1 MKTFQY
7 ISILLT
13 CIFLL
18 NSCERIIEFD
28 LSESK
33 EVVVIEAGITS
44 NRGPFTVLVS
54 KTSPYFGAK
63 TNNLVSG
70 AKVNVRAE
78 KGNPRSFTE
87 TSPGVYKLDKI
98 IAFPGFWYVIDVEY
112 DGVHYNARSFL
123 NEIVPI
129 MDLTISYFDG
139 FGFFESGYKVNCFIR
154 DPIEK
159 ENYYRIKYYVNGN
172 PVDDTGEISLYTDK
186 LFNGKVVGLGQRSLV
201 FSEDDTLTV
210 ELQTID
216 KATYEYFSTL
226 ESISGNVLEQSASPA
241 NPISNFNNGA
251 LGYFSAYSFDRK
263 TLILKDILKK

>member
-1 MKTFQY
+1 LSVCFTDNPSDYLFAY
-7 ISILLT
+7 
-13 CIFLL
+13 FL
-18 NSCERIIEFD
+18 
-28 LSESK
+28 
-33 EVVVIEAGITS
+33 
-44 NRGPFTVLVS
+44 
-54 KTSPYFGAK
+54 
-63 TNNLVSG
+63 
-70 AKVNVRAE
+70 
-78 KGNPRSFTE
+78 
-87 TSPGVYKLDKI
+87 
-98 IAFPGFWYVIDVEY
+98 
-112 DGVHYNARSFL
+112 
-123 NEIVPI
+123 
-129 MDLTISYFDG
+129 DG

-226 ESISGNVLEQSASPA
+226 ESISGSVLEQSASPA